1 MKKNLENQP
10 PFVEIART
18 IIKES
23 GDAPAYSLSVEKLA
37 IINKYCNW
45 EALQTKENSEDQTET
60 IRNYT
65 KKEVSQIFRISLPT
79 VDKYSKLGIFE
90 AIRVGNR
97 VLFSSE
103 SVSRALKEI
112 PNQRLRRAN
121 S

>member
-1 MKKNLENQP
+1 MKKKLKNQP
-10 PFVEIART
+10 SFVETAKT

-23 GDAPAYSLSVEKLA
+23 GDAPTYSLSVEKFA
-37 IINKYCNW
+37 IITKYCNW
-45 EALQTKENSEDQTET
+45 EVQQVKENQEVQSEA

-97 VLFSSE
+97 ILFSSE
-103 SVSRALKEI
+103 SISKALNEI
-112 PNQRLRRAN
+112 PKKT
-121 S
+121 